1 MTLAVCVPPASN
13 EEQRMSYEQQLIELI
28 AAIKPLDQ
36 HACELA
42 REKWNGVAKPIGS
55 LGALEDDVVQL
66 AGLVG
71 TPDVELGKRAAVI
84 MCADN
89 GVIAEGVSQSGSD
102 VTLAVADNIARGE
115 SSVCTMARPHRID
128 SFAIDMGMAQ
138 GSTDERVWDRH
149 IARGT
154 GNIAQGPAMTREQA
168 AQAIL
173 VGIDVV
179 AQLKERG
186 YGIIAAGEMGIG
198 NTTTS
203 SAVTACLLGLPAAD
217 MVGRGAGLSDE
228 GLVRKKEVVAHAIE
242 LNAPDPSDPLDVL
255 SKLGG
260 FDMAG
265 MTGLYLGGALHRVP
279 VVADG
284 FISMVSAL
292 IAVRLAP
299 AAACAVLA
307 SHSSVEPA
315 VRYVA
320 EELARCASNPAAGLA
335 EAGIATVPVI
345 QAGMRLGEGTGAV
358 LLVPL
363 LDSTLSIYNGSTF
376 ADIAI
381 EAYDPSLVK

>member
-1 MTLAVCVPPASN
+1 
-13 EEQRMSYEQQLIELI
+13 MSYEEDLAALLAQIE
-28 AAIKPLDQ
+28 PLDQ
-36 HACELA
+36 AACQRA

-55 LGALEDDVVQL
+55 LGALEDDVVQIAGL
-66 AGLVG
+66 AG
-71 TPDVELGKRAAVI
+71 TEDVRIDKRAAVI

-89 GVIAEGVSQSGSD
+89 GVVVEGVSQSGTE
-102 VTLAVADNIARGE
+102 VTLAVADNIARHE
-115 SSVCTMARPHRID
+115 SSVCTMARPHHID
-128 SFAIDMGMAQ
+128 CFAVDMGMANA
-138 GSTDERVWDRH
+138 SADERVLDCH

-154 GNIAQGPAMTREQA
+154 GNIAVGPAMTREQA
-168 AQAIL
+168 ARAIL
-173 VGIDVV
+173 SGMGIV
-179 AQLKERG
+179 AHLKEQG
-186 YGIIAAGEMGIG
+186 YGIICAGEMGIA

-203 SAVTACLLGLPAAD
+203 SAVTAALLGLPVED
-217 MVGRGAGLSDE
+217 VVGRGAGLSDA
-228 GLVRKKEVVAHAIE
+228 GLARKREVVAHAIE
-242 LNAPDPSDPLDVL
+242 LNAPNPDDALDVL
-255 SKLGG
+255 AKLGG

-284 FISMVSAL
+284 FISIVSAL
-292 IAVRLAP
+292 LAVRMAP
-299 AAACAVLA
+299 VAACAVLA

-320 EELARCASNPAAGLA
+320 EELARCAANPEAGLA
-335 EAGIATVPVI
+335 EAGVALVPVI

-381 EAYDPSLVK
+381 EAYDPALVK